1 MRQQAKLTNLQLEL
15 LKYFQYDLNETQ
27 LLEIKQL
34 LTRYFAERATKQMD
48 KMWDEKGWSNETM
61 EKWLNEHNRISG
73 KP

>member
-15 LKYFQYDLNETQ
+15 LKFFQYDLSDNQ

-34 LTRYFAERATKQMD
+34 LTRYFAERATGQMD
-48 KMWDEKGWSNETM
+48 KMWDEQGWSSETM

>member
-15 LKYFQYDLNETQ
+15 LKFFQYDLSEKQ
-27 LLEIKQL
+27 LREIKQL
-34 LTRYFAERATKQMD
+34 LTRYFAERATGQMD
-48 KMWDEKGWSNETM
+48 KMWDEKGWSRETM